1 MPIYDYRCVQC
12 SAQFEASHAINAP
25 APDCPSC
32 GGRAEKAIL
41 TAPAAHGRMAQGR
54 ELAMQSLRTSRAQT
68 RPHAHGAGCS
78 CCAPRKTNTD

>member
-12 SAQFEASHAINAP
+12 STPCEASHAMNAP

-41 TAPAAHGRMAQGR
+41 TAPAALGRMAQGR
-54 ELAMQSLRTSRAQT
+54 ERAMQSLQASRAQT
-68 RPHAHGAGCS
+68 RPAHGAGCS
-78 CCAPRKTNTD
+78 CCAPRKTGTD